1 MVLHS
6 LSNLITEEVGA
17 YRREFVYVY
26 KSPVIPVKKINFN
39 VMNEQVVKETIISLV
54 NVNTTNQSDEVR

>member
-6 LSNLITEEVGA
+6 LSNLTAEEAGA
-17 YRREFVYVY
+17 CRREFVYVY
-26 KSPVIPVKKINFN
+26 KCPVIPVKKINFN
-39 VMNEQVVKETIISLV
+39 VMNEQVVKETITSLV